1 MIADWKAFVGFTDSD
16 PETLRELGPIVAPN
30 IDAIVTGFYDVLLRN
45 PAAQAVFQGGAEQMD
60 RQRRKLSVWIQE
72 LFSGR
77 YDDAYVASRAQI
89 GATHVEVG
97 LPQQYT
103 ILGMHILRGLILEA
117 INRENRLSPRSAQ
130 ALDRILA
137 LDLSVMLHSYQR
149 HHDQATRQL
158 ERAAMEE
165 QVSRAHHMAE
175 IGHLA
180 ASLAHEIKNP
190 LAGISGAIQVI
201 GESLPPSSGH
211 QPIVRE
217 ALAQIKRLDAAV
229 NDLLLYARPSPPA
242 VGVVRVED
250 LLARIILVLGEE
262 PALQRVRVEHECT
275 PSSLTFRADQSQI
288 EQVLI
293 NLILNAAHASPD
305 QGDIRVTAHREND
318 SVILTVRD
326 EGTGLSSEAQK
337 RAFEPFFTTKARGT
351 GLGLSICRRIVDAH
365 GGSLDLQST
374 ERQGT
379 TVTVTLPHRP
389 KVINS
394 ASIKS

>member
-1 MIADWKAFVGFTDSD
+1 MIVDWKAYVGFTQADAQI
-16 PETLRELGPIVAPN
+16 LRELGPLVNPK
-30 IDAIVTGFYDVLLRN
+30 IDAIVSGFYDVLLKSPTAR
-45 PAAQAVFQGGAEQMD
+45 AVFQGGDKQMD
-60 RQRRKLSVWIQE
+60 RQKRKLGVWIQE
-72 LFSGR
+72 LFSGS
-77 YDDAYVASRAQI
+77 YDDTYVASRARI

-103 ILGMHILRGLILEA
+103 ILGMHVLRGLLIETLD
-117 INRENRLSPRSAQ
+117 RQNRLSRQSAE
-130 ALDRILA
+130 ALERILT
-137 LDLSVMLHSYQR
+137 LDLSIMLHSYQQ
-149 HHDQATRQL
+149 HHDDATRLL

-211 QPIVRE
+211 QPIVKE

-242 VGVVRVED
+242 ISVVRVED
-250 LLARIILVLGEE
+250 LLARILLVMGEE
-262 PALQRVRVEHECT
+262 PAIQRVRIEHECT
-275 PSSLTFRADQSQI
+275 PGTLSFYADQSQI

-293 NLILNAAHASPD
+293 NLILNAAQASPNL
-305 QGDIRVTAHREND
+305 GDVRVTAHRESD
-318 SVILTVRD
+318 DVILTVRD
-326 EGTGLSSEAQK
+326 QGAGLSSEAQA

-351 GLGLSICRRIVDAH
+351 GLGLSICRRIIEAH
-365 GGSLDLQST
+365 GGALDLQST
-374 ERQGT
+374 ERKGT
-379 TVTVTLPHRP
+379 TVTVTLPYRP
-389 KVINS
+389 RMNNTNTS
-394 ASIKS
+394 